1 MDRAELERLDRESLV
16 QRAQAAGIKRARVL
30 TRPELVDEL
39 LRLDPQLDESTLK
52 KSRGFFGRAR
62 DLLTRVVERGL
73 HLPDAADRLR
83 AMALGTTTQVP
94 RPEPQAVPTVTLAE
108 IYAAQ
113 GHRQRAIET
122 LQRVLEAEPD
132 HTAARN
138 LLQKLQAADY
148 VLPKPPLP
156 PEPTREEE
164 ERAELEAEADFRGD
178 EEVDEEEEVEEE
190 EVEEEDAEEEIE
202 ATSAPISSASPTLV
216 FGEEDASASG
226 AVDERAPSTPRV
238 EEPITIPRADKR
250 LLDECVAIPFGEDG
264 TYVWWRLSHL
274 THQEIQEER
283 FVVRALVVVP
293 SWDGPKQVTRDIACQ
308 PEEGELSLRGFPSN
322 AVVRIAVGVLRGP
335 AKDFVPLAHSPAL
348 EMTTSRELVRW
359 TVTGVEAVSSDD
371 PSAGAIARARE
382 GASRAGLV

>member
-39 LRLDPQLDESTLK
+39 LRLDPQLDASTLK

-164 ERAELEAEADFRGD
+164 ERAELEAEADAG
-178 EEVDEEEEVEEE
+178 EEEEDQDDDLDDVDEEEEVE
-190 EVEEEDAEEEIE
+190 A
-202 ATSAPISSASPTLV
+202 SAPISSASPTLV

-335 AKDFVPLAHSPAL
+335 ANDFVPLAHSPAL